1 MSCSI
6 QLSMK
11 FILLINIKMPTIVGV
26 LPFLSIKMVDIL
38 TFMCR
43 INMTSESF
51 KVKIFSAF
59 EYFCEQLKLHAQ
71 CIVHEKHVL

>member
-6 QLSMK
+6 QLSME
-11 FILLINIKMPTIVGV
+11 FILLINIKMPIIVGV

-38 TFMCR
+38 TFMYR

-51 KVKIFSAF
+51 KVKIFSALILSIF
-59 EYFCEQLKLHAQ
+59 
-71 CIVHEKHVL
+71 VSN